1 MEELALKSEKK
12 EKNVDVANTNILTN
26 KGQIM
31 VFLVTFISS
40 SPAQDQSVHQLL
52 HQAPTF
58 PRTVN

>member
-12 EKNVDVANTNILTN
+12 GKTSPILIYWQTVAKLWF
-26 KGQIM
+26 
-31 VFLVTFISS
+31 FLVTSISS